1 MFRKI
6 ALALLVVFIAMQ
18 LYRPDKNIAEGDV
31 VAAFEAETMP
41 SAAVK
46 TILAQNC
53 YDCHSN
59 NTVYPWYAEVA
70 PISYMIANHVDE
82 GKEHFN
88 VSDWSNWDFRKKDH
102 KLDELIEE
110 VEEGHMPESSY
121 TWLHGNMSEA
131 EVESLISWAKEAR
144 AKLK

>member
-1 MFRKI
+1 MLRKI

-18 LYRPDKNIAEGDV
+18 FYRPEKNISEGDV

-41 SAAVK
+41 NAAVK
-46 TILAQNC
+46 TILRQNC

-59 NTVYPWYAEVA
+59 NTAYPWYAEVV
-70 PISYMIANHVDE
+70 PISYMIADHVEE

-88 VSDWSNWDFRKKDH
+88 VSDWAQWEVKKKDH

-121 TWLHGNMSEA
+121 TWLHGSMSDA
-131 EVESLISWAKEAR
+131 DVETLISWAKEAR
-144 AKLK
+144 TKLK

>member
-41 SAAVK
+41 SSAVK
-46 TILAQNC
+46 TILEQNC

-88 VSDWSNWDFRKKDH
+88 VSDWSKWNFKKKDH

-110 VEEGHMPESSY
+110 VEEGHMPERSY